1 MAHLMRVRLG
11 VVMKPSKS
19 TGRTLSLRKT
29 HLCPLADIAIGV
41 TAACGLA
48 LSGCMLESESDAPA
62 EEALGEVEQAVKL
75 NAFCTVNGEPSPV
88 VNLCFGTTAD
98 ITLRSI
104 VRMELPP
111 STIPNPIVR
120 WTYKSSGGAL
130 GEISGCTPF
139 SNHCTVGIF
148 PGCDPNAGVPPFRAG
163 TTGKL
168 VEISARI
175 RSGDRFNF
183 SSDTAAVTA
192 FVPNT
197 SQCAFGPYA
206 CVPPAT
212 PPILGIHSEYCGGVH
227 SHFWTSVPNATN
239 YQVQAMP
246 KVSYDTWD
254 DINDTYSYP
263 GIIIDVGN
271 NSCSGD
277 SGGSFWSR
285 VRACNPCGCS
295 AWSSQV
301 GFDPF
306 YGECR

>member
-1 MAHLMRVRLG
+1 
-11 VVMKPSKS
+11 MKSSESK
-19 TGRTLSLRKT
+19 GRTLSLRKNN
-29 HLCPLADIAIGV
+29 LCPLADIAI

-48 LSGCMLESESDAPA
+48 LSGCMLESEPTPA
-62 EEALGEVEQAVKL
+62 EVEPDVGQVEQAVKL
-75 NAFCTVNGEPSPV
+75 DAFCTVNGGGSLIP
-88 VNLCFGTTAD
+88 NLCLGDTAD
-98 ITLRSI
+98 ITLRTV

-148 PGCDPNAGVPPFRAG
+148 PGCDPDNGVPKNR
-163 TTGKL
+163 TTSQTGKL
-168 VEISARI
+168 VTIRARI
-175 RSGDRFNF
+175 TSADRFNF
-183 SSDTAAVTA
+183 RSDTAEVSA
-192 FVPNT
+192 FVPNA

-206 CVPPAT
+206 CVPPVS
-212 PPILGIHSEYCGGVH
+212 PPILGIHSEYCGGLH
-227 SHFWTSVPNATN
+227 NTFWTSVPNATN

-246 KVSYDTWD
+246 KISYDTWD
-254 DINDTYSYP
+254 TINDSYSYP

-295 AWSSQV
+295 AWSGQV

-306 YGECR
+306 NGECR